1 MVTASSTRLAAISA
15 TSTPGGCA
23 SGANAP
29 CQTATPRAT
38 KPAAITAYAKRSTG
52 SRTQRRAAIGV
63 RRLPEGEAEPE
74 PERGDGE
81 RRGGGAGG
89 GHRAPAAGQPEPA
102 DGKAD
107 EGHGD
112 RQDHP
117 GEQLADGRGLARSL
131 HAPLIGR
138 SMRNL
143 QPPAGFGPLLTGRS
157 GRTSAER
164 SASPPLSS
172 ATARSSAPMRLARP
186 AIASAIG
193 SGRWTQSAS
202 GPSGRRPSTRTGWPG
217 LPTTVE
223 FGGTS
228 WMTTELA
235 PIFAPWPMLIGPSSF
250 APEPIV
256 TLSSTVGWRLPV
268 ANPVPPSVT
277 P

>member
-1 MVTASSTRLAAISA
+1 MVTASSTRLAATSA
-15 TSTPGGCA
+15 TSTAGGCA

-81 RRGGGAGG
+81 GPGGGAGG
-89 GHRAPAAGQPEPA
+89 GHRAPPAGGPAPAGGDAGGHAAPAAGQPEPA

-131 HAPLIGR
+131 HAP
-138 SMRNL
+138 
-143 QPPAGFGPLLTGRS
+143 
-157 GRTSAER
+157 
-164 SASPPLSS
+164 
-172 ATARSSAPMRLARP
+172 
-186 AIASAIG
+186 
-193 SGRWTQSAS
+193 
-202 GPSGRRPSTRTGWPG
+202 
-217 LPTTVE
+217 
-223 FGGTS
+223 
-228 WMTTELA
+228 
-235 PIFAPWPMLIGPSSF
+235 
-250 APEPIV
+250 
-256 TLSSTVGWRLPV
+256 
-268 ANPVPPSVT
+268 
-277 P
+277 